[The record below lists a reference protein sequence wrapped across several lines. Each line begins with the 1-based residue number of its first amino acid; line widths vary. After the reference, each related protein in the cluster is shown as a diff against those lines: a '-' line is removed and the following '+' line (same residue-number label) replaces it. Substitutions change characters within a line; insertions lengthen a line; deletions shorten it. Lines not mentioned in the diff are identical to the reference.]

1 LFENLLNYTIF
12 VQLVL
17 QDSGVF
23 EMMGLAHEMG
33 LEELRVSCED
43 HVTSTL
49 AVANACTFL
58 AAALD
63 MHERSAP
70 HGPFYFAI
78 ISIQNFNVKN
88 IPTQEGEERRIS
100 WTPASRL

>member
-1 LFENLLNYTIF
+1 M
-12 VQLVL
+12 
-17 QDSGVF
+17 F

-70 HGPFYFAI
+70 HGPFRFAI
-78 ISIQNFNVKN
+78 ISTPIFNTKKS
-88 IPTQEGEERRIS
+88 PQEGEERRIS
-100 WTPASRL
+100 WTPASRS